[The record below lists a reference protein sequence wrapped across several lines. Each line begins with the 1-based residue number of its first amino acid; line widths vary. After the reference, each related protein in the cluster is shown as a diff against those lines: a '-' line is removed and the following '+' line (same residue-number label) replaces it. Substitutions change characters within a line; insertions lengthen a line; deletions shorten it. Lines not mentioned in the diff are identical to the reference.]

1 MKVAFTIATA
11 NFLPQAKTV
20 GDSFLS
26 HHPGDKFCIALL
38 DKLDSSFDKT
48 FFGSIEVIEVGEI
61 GFPHFQEMADRY
73 SIFELSNSLKPFCA
87 EFLLDHYAD
96 LSVLIYLDSDVFI
109 YHNMNEL
116 ETLLNNCNIIISPH
130 FFTPLPADGIKQN
143 ERHFLNSGLYNGGFF
158 AISKNDEASRFLSWW
173 KERMRTLCF
182 VDVAKGLFVDQI
194 WLNYVPLYF
203 NGVHLIEHPGF
214 NVAYWNLHEREITK
228 KGEQYVVNDSA
239 PLVFFHFSGY
249 NIERAEVLSKYQHR
263 YTLDNRKELAPLFE
277 NYRNILI
284 KNRFTELS
292 RLVCAYNKD
301 KPNSNDKA
309 KQKSKVYTFY
319 KRIRKGLRI
328 LTNGTST
335 RA

>member
-11 NFLPQAKTV
+11 NFLSQAKTV
-20 GDSFLS
+20 GDSFLA
-26 HHPGDKFCIALL
+26 HHPGDKFCIVLL
-38 DKLDSSFDKT
+38 DKLGSGFDKS
-48 FFGSIEVIEVGEI
+48 FFGSIEVIEIEKI
-61 GFPHFQEMADRY
+61 GIKYFQEMADRY

-87 EFLLDHYAD
+87 EFFLDHYAN
-96 LSVLIYLDSDVFI
+96 LSVLVYLDSDVFI

-116 ETLLNNCNIIISPH
+116 ETLLNKYNIIISPH

-158 AISKNDEASRFLSWW
+158 AISKNHEASRFLSWW

-203 NGVHLIEHPGF
+203 KGVHLIENPGF
-214 NVAYWNLHEREITK
+214 NVAYWNLHEREISRK
-228 KGEQYVVNDSA
+228 DDQYIVNDSA

-249 NIERAEVLSKYQHR
+249 NIERAEILAKYQHR
-263 YTLDNRKELAPLFE
+263 YTFDNRKELAPLFE
-277 NYRNILI
+277 SYRNMLI
-284 KNRFTELS
+284 TNRYTELS
-292 RLVCAYNKD
+292 QLTCAYNKD
-301 KPNSNDKA
+301 KQKLNGKA
-309 KQKSKVYTFY
+309 KQKSKVSTLY
-319 KRIRKGLRI
+319 KRIRNSLRT
-328 LTNGTST
+328 LTTGIKT